1 MKSQELIER
10 SEKLF
15 KDIEE
20 YIKSVP
26 DWIYYW
32 IPPTVQSDSKNYP
45 LKEYVLNYQDDWMDD
60 IKLTVVDF
68 NGVSVKVHIYL
79 PPEEESPVFERYLIL
94 NHFERDV
101 EYNKKAMNGQL
112 NDIKIKELTEE
123 IAYHKEQLKCAEEE
137 LNKLIEDK
145 NREV

>member
-1 MKSQELIER
+1 MEELNTKYPR
-10 SEKLF
+10 TYHLPWSPG
-15 KDIEE
+15 
-20 YIKSVP
+20 S
-26 DWIYYW
+26 
-32 IPPTVQSDSKNYP
+32 TSDDK
-45 LKEYVLNYQDDWMDD
+45 
-60 IKLTVVDF
+60 KLTVVDF

-79 PPEEESPVFERYLIL
+79 PSEEESPVFERYLIL
-94 NHFERDV
+94 SHFERDV

-123 IAYHKEQLKCAEEE
+123 IAYHKEQLRLAEKE